1 MLLTI
6 TNLIFI
12 FVEFQYEVS
21 YGIGIF
27 LTIYIH
33 VFSKH
38 TNFEDCHLL
47 ISDLFIED
55 EI

>member
-27 LTIYIH
+27 LTIYI
-33 VFSKH
+33 FSKH